1 MSDVKSF
8 FDFLLFFF
16 FSSIRGWLFFDVLLN
31 DLVDFLFLEK
41 NEKIRYKFKFREF
54 LKFLEFK
61 VEFLKIFKKKN
72 KLLSRKKIF
81 FA

>member
-1 MSDVKSF
+1 M
-8 FDFLLFFF
+8 
-16 FSSIRGWLFFDVLLN
+16 
-31 DLVDFLFLEK
+31 EK